1 MLLRL
6 CQCAHS
12 SVRAASQGNVTN
24 QYLFLLHEKPADA
37 VQVSPAEIK
46 EIIGRY
52 KAWSA
57 SLAQRGLMVGGEK
70 SPTTA
75 AATCG

>member
-1 MLLRL
+1 M
-6 CQCAHS
+6 
-12 SVRAASQGNVTN
+12 NE
-24 QYLFLLHEKPADA
+24 YLFLMHEKPADA

-46 EIIGRY
+46 EVIARW
-52 KAWSA
+52 KAWSPG
-57 SLAQRGLMVGGEK
+57 LAQRGLMVGGEK